1 MDGRTR
7 KMSMRAGWIRS
18 GMVAAMIVGAA
29 AGGSVL
35 PVSVAGVSGAA
46 WAQPGGCPPGL
57 AKKGCVPPGQAKKYA
72 IGQPLPSG
80 YGCIDD
86 WGRYDLSRPR
96 DGYCYSRVDNDIV
109 LIARA
114 TRNVIELVT
123 ILDILSH

>member
-1 MDGRTR
+1 MRDEAMRPVV
-7 KMSMRAGWIRS
+7 RAGI
-18 GMVAAMIVGAA
+18 VAAAIMCGTIGAA
-29 AGGSVL
+29 AVPAPFGQD
-35 PVSVAGVSGAA
+35 SGAA

-72 IGQPLPSG
+72 LGQPLPSG

-86 WGRYDLSRPR
+86 WSRYDLGRPR

-114 TRNVIELVT
+114 TRNVIELVK
-123 ILDILSH
+123 IIDILTH

>member
-1 MDGRTR
+1 MPTGFLRTGFVALAIAG
-7 KMSMRAGWIRS
+7 MS
-18 GMVAAMIVGAA
+18 VVGSA
-29 AGGSVL
+29 L
-35 PVSVAGVSGAA
+35 PATMTGDAGAA

-72 IGQPLPSG
+72 VGQPLPRD

-86 WGRYDLSRPR
+86 WGRYDLGRPR

-114 TRNVIELVT
+114 TRNVIELVK
-123 ILDILSH
+123 IIDILTH